1 MWNEV
6 NMSSKHLRI
15 GRIAGIPISLDYS
28 WFLIVFLL
36 TWSLGASYFP
46 SQFPGWSAWE
56 YWGIGGAAALLLFA
70 SVLLHEL
77 GHAAAARH
85 YRIPVRE
92 ITLFIF
98 GGVAQIQEEPRSA
111 WSEFWIAIAGPAVS
125 LGLGILF
132 YGLAAAAG
140 GVSQL
145 YAIFNYLGYVNLAL
159 FAFNLIPGFP
169 LDGGRV
175 LRAILWGASKD
186 TSWATLVAANVG
198 RFIAYGF
205 IALGLVMMFRGH
217 YYDGVWLAF
226 IGWFLESAAVAQV
239 QQQKIR
245 DMLSRYR
252 VAQAMSRKLNLLPA
266 DTPLDVLVHEHLLGS
281 GKRAYVVQRDGAPA
295 GILTIHQI
303 RKAPKD
309 RWALTTAAE
318 VMIPQRE
325 ARTISPEDDLWT
337 ALSAMDREGVN
348 QLLVMEDGQIVG
360 MLSREDLVSFLQTL
374 HELRV

>member
-1 MWNEV
+1 
-6 NMSSKHLRI
+6 MSSKHLRI
-15 GRIAGIPISLDYS
+15 GRIAGIPVSLDYS

-46 SQFPGWSAWE
+46 SQFPGWPAWE
-56 YWGIGGAAALLLFA
+56 YWAIGAAAALLLFV

-77 GHAAAARH
+77 GHATAARH

-125 LGLGILF
+125 LGLGFLF
-132 YGLAAAAG
+132 YGLAVAAS

-145 YAIFNYLGYVNLAL
+145 YAVFSYLGYVNLAL

-186 TSWATLVAANVG
+186 TSRATLIAANVG

-205 IALGLVMMFRGH
+205 IALGLVMMLQGS
-217 YYDGVWLAF
+217 YYNGVWLAF

-245 DMLSRYR
+245 DILSRYR
-252 VAQAMSRKLNLLPA
+252 VAQAMNRELNLLPA

-281 GKRAYVVQRDGAPA
+281 GKRAYVVQRDGAPV
-295 GILTIHQI
+295 GILTIHQLK
-303 RKAPKD
+303 KAPKD
-309 RWALTTAAE
+309 HWGAITAAD
-318 VMIPQRE
+318 VMIPQQE

-348 QLLVMEDGQIVG
+348 QLLVVDNGRIVG

-374 HELRV
+374 HELGV

>member
-1 MWNEV
+1 
-6 NMSSKHLRI
+6 MSSKHVRI

-28 WFLIVFLL
+28 WFLIFFLL

-46 SQFPGWSAWE
+46 SQYPGWAAWE
-56 YWGIGGAAALLLFA
+56 YWVIGGLATVLLFA

-98 GGVAQIQEEPRSA
+98 GGVAQIQEEPKSA
-111 WSEFWIAIAGPAVS
+111 WSEFWIAIAGPIVS
-125 LGLGILF
+125 LALGVLF
-132 YGLAAAAG
+132 YVLALTAG
-140 GVSQL
+140 AVSQL
-145 YAIFNYLGYVNLAL
+145 YATFSYLGYINLAL

-175 LRAILWGASKD
+175 LRAMLWGMSKD
-186 TSWATLVAANVG
+186 TSQATIIAANVG

-205 IALGLVMMFRGH
+205 IALGLIMMLQGNFF
-217 YYDGVWLAF
+217 DGVWMAF

-239 QQQKIR
+239 QQQKLR
-245 DMLSRYR
+245 DILKRYR
-252 VAQAMSRKLNLLPA
+252 VAQAMNTRLTLLPA

-281 GKRAYVVQRDGAPA
+281 GKRAYVVQRDGVPL
-295 GILTIHQI
+295 GMVTIHQI
-303 RKAPKD
+303 KKAPKD
-309 RWALTTAAE
+309 AWDTTTASD
-318 VMIPQRE
+318 VMIPMQE
-325 ARTISPEDDLWT
+325 ARAISPGEDLWT

-348 QLLVMEDGQIVG
+348 QLLVVDHGRIVG
-360 MLSREDLVSFLQTL
+360 MISREDLVSFLQMI
-374 HELRV
+374 HEMGV